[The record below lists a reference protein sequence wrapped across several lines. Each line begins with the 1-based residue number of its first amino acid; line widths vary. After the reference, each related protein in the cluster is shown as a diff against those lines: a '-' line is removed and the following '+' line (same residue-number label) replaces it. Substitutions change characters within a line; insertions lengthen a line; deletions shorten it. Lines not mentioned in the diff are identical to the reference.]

1 MRPRMPQN
9 IADITSQLRSPAIF
23 VVLTGTLMV
32 FLLALLAAVFQKPLV
47 VPPIGPTIF
56 IVFAFPLAQ
65 EAQPRNV
72 VCGHA
77 LGILAGVISLVV
89 FGLLEAQP
97 DISDIGTDRLFAVT
111 LAMALVLSSLTLLRV
126 LHVPA
131 VATALLVSL
140 GLLRKPEDW
149 LALMV
154 AVLIVLT
161 IALLL
166 AHARKIPM
174 PLWSRPEAPRGQE
187 LEEKDFGGR
196 EAPAAPSAPGGRL
209 SRWKPAS
216 P

>member
-9 IADITSQLRSPAIF
+9 IADISSQLRSPAFF
-23 VVLTGTLMV
+23 VVVTGTLMV
-32 FLLALLAAVFQKPLV
+32 FFLAALATVFQKPLV

-77 LGILAGVISLVV
+77 LGILAGAIALAV
-89 FGLLEAQP
+89 FGLLKAPP

-111 LAMALVLSSLTLLRV
+111 LAMALVLSALTLLRV

-154 AVLIVLT
+154 AVLIV
-161 IALLL
+161 IVVALVL
-166 AHARKIPM
+166 ARARSIPM
-174 PLWSRPEAPRGQE
+174 PFWSRSEAPRAAE
-187 LEEKDFGGR
+187 LEERDFGEG
-196 EAPAAPSAPGGRL
+196 
-209 SRWKPAS
+209 
-216 P
+216 

>member
-1 MRPRMPQN
+1 MRPRLPQN
-9 IADITSQLRSPAIF
+9 IADISSQLRSPAVF

-32 FLLALLAAVFQKPLV
+32 LFLAALAAIFHKPLV

-72 VCGHA
+72 ICGQA
-77 LGILAGVISLVV
+77 LGILAGALALVV
-89 FGLLEAQP
+89 FGLLNTPP
-97 DISDIGTDRLFAVT
+97 DISDIGTERLFAVT

-140 GLLRKPEDW
+140 GLLREPEDW

-154 AVLIVLT
+154 AVLIVV
-161 IALLL
+161 AVGLLL
-166 AHARKIPM
+166 ARTMKVPM
-174 PLWSRPEAPRGQE
+174 PLWSRSEAPTARE
-187 LEEKDFGGR
+187 LEEKDFG
-196 EAPAAPSAPGGRL
+196 
-209 SRWKPAS
+209 
-216 P
+216 

>member
-1 MRPRMPQN
+1 MRPRLPQN
-9 IADITSQLRSPAIF
+9 IADISSQLRSPAFF
-23 VVLTGTLMV
+23 VVVTGTLMV
-32 FLLALLAAVFQKPLV
+32 FLLALMATVFKKPLV

-77 LGILAGVISLVV
+77 LGITAGAVALLV
-89 FGLLEAQP
+89 FGLLDTAP
-97 DISDIGTDRLFAVT
+97 DINDIGTDRVFAVT

-131 VATALLVSL
+131 VATALLVAL

-154 AVLIVLT
+154 AVLIIVVV
-161 IALLL
+161 ALAL
-166 AHARKIPM
+166 ARARSIPM
-174 PLWSRPEAPRGQE
+174 PLWSRDAAPSARE
-187 LEEKDFGGR
+187 LEEKEFGDR
-196 EAPAAPSAPGGRL
+196 QAPG
-209 SRWKPAS
+209 
-216 P
+216 

>member
-23 VVLTGTLMV
+23 VVVTGTLMV
-32 FLLALLAAVFQKPLV
+32 FLLAVLAAVFQKPLV

-77 LGILAGVISLVV
+77 LGILAGVIALVV

-161 IALLL
+161 VALLL

-174 PLWSRPEAPRGQE
+174 PLWSQPEAPREQE
-187 LEEKDFGGR
+187 LEEKDFGDR
-196 EAPAAPSAPGGRL
+196 
-209 SRWKPAS
+209 
-216 P
+216 

>member
-9 IADITSQLRSPAIF
+9 IADISSQLRSPAAY
-23 VVLTGTLMV
+23 VVVTGTLML
-32 FLLALLAAVFQKPLV
+32 FLLALMATVFQKPLV

-77 LGILAGVISLVV
+77 LGIIAGALALAV
-89 FGLLEAQP
+89 FGLLDTAP
-97 DISDIGTDRLFAVT
+97 DITDLGTDRLFAVT

-154 AVLIVLT
+154 AVLIV
-161 IALLL
+161 IAVALVL
-166 AHARKIPM
+166 ARLRGIQM
-174 PLWSRPEAPRGQE
+174 PLWSRSEAPRAQE
-187 LEEKDFGGR
+187 LEEKDFGNR
-196 EAPAAPSAPGGRL
+196 
-209 SRWKPAS
+209 
-216 P
+216 

>member
-1 MRPRMPQN
+1 MRPRLPQN
-9 IADITSQLRSPAIF
+9 IADISSQLRSPAVF

-32 FLLALLAAVFQKPLV
+32 LFLAALAAIFHKPLV

-72 VCGHA
+72 ICGHA
-77 LGILAGVISLVV
+77 LGILAGALALVV
-89 FGLLEAQP
+89 FGLLNTPP
-97 DISDIGTDRLFAVT
+97 DISDIGTERLFAVT

-140 GLLRKPEDW
+140 GLLREPEDW

-154 AVLIVLT
+154 AVLIVV
-161 IALLL
+161 AVGLLL
-166 AHARKIPM
+166 ARTMKVPM
-174 PLWSRPEAPRGQE
+174 PLWSRSEAPTARE
-187 LEEKDFGGR
+187 LEEKDFG
-196 EAPAAPSAPGGRL
+196 
-209 SRWKPAS
+209 
-216 P
+216 